1 MPWSRPWRS
10 SYRTPSV
17 VSLGVCT
24 NIVRHAYNHIR
35 AIETSSILSCCSDIL
50 AKWTG
55 LPIVFIVPN
64 TLASLYQYPY
74 PAWFFPPNEIWCVL
88 LRIWWKPSFNFFE
101 QCVHVCTYMK
111 TDIILSNIKAG
122 TNRLWQRRD
131 KHLKH
136 QSMGQLCPTLISQ
149 TLSPL
154 WELWLTCHAAS
165 FCDHVQWLKL
175 NSPQPQWC
183 LSDQEF

>member
-1 MPWSRPWRS
+1 MHDIARHHVARVGSSCILPARLYLRFSRSSVMAWSRPWRS

-74 PAWFFPPNEIWCVL
+74 PAWFSPMRSDV
-88 LRIWWKPSFNFFE
+88 FFLGSDE
-101 QCVHVCTYMK
+101 SLPLIFLSSVYMCVHIWK
-111 TDIILSNIKAG
+111 
-122 TNRLWQRRD
+122 Q
-131 KHLKH
+131 
-136 QSMGQLCPTLISQ
+136 ISFCQ
-149 TLSPL
+149 TLKL
-154 WELWLTCHAAS
+154 EQTDCDKEEL
-165 FCDHVQWLKL
+165 
-175 NSPQPQWC
+175 NI
-183 LSDQEF
+183 

>member
-111 TDIILSNIKAG
+111 TDIILRALIDVSCSGFLWSCSVAQIKFPAA
-122 TNRLWQRRD
+122 TVVPFWSRV
-131 KHLKH
+131 LK
-136 QSMGQLCPTLISQ
+136 SRAFI
-149 TLSPL
+149 
-154 WELWLTCHAAS
+154 
-165 FCDHVQWLKL
+165 
-175 NSPQPQWC
+175 
-183 LSDQEF
+183 